1 MASRNVEVHG
11 CMVISYCEEAFAFL
25 PRQSPAS
32 PLEQVL
38 ECLKTWRSV
47 VCFSDLFI
55 VKVTEL
61 KGPVSRTW
69 MKPSPGPQQ
78 QFSMEMSIESA
89 FVFRTRRHLA
99 PRNRPIVYQLWA
111 KAQLSVFFYPL
122 RRICVISDWGC
133 CRLFFTVILWFSS
146 SISGY
151 NQWSSVSTHGQWVD
165 IVSLVG
171 LAHLLSSFSQCH
183 MWYYQHNT

>member
-1 MASRNVEVHG
+1 MSEDLKER
-11 CMVISYCEEAFAFL
+11 S
-25 PRQSPAS
+25 
-32 PLEQVL
+32 VL
-38 ECLKTWRSV
+38 EWP
-47 VCFSDLFI
+47 FI